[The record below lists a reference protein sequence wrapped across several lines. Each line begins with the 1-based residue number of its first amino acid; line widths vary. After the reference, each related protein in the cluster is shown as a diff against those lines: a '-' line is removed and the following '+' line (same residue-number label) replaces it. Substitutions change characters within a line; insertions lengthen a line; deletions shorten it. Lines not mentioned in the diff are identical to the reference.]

1 MPISLF
7 VRIERGGW
15 TDVDDD
21 GDAVGKGEVAAES
34 TLHDIE
40 VLDVNLV
47 Q

>member
-7 VRIERGGW
+7 FRIKGGGG

-40 VLDVNLV
+40 VLNVRLV
-47 Q
+47 V